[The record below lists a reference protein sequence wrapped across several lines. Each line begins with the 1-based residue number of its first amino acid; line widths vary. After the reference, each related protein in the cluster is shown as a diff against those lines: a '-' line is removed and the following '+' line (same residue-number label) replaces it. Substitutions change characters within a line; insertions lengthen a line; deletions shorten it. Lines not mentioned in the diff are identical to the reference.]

1 MNAQTKTPGLERE
14 RFLRE
19 WESLGA
25 SHDNAFDALDALY
38 AEPHR
43 AYHNAEHVAECLAW
57 LDQTWDLAERPSEI
71 AIAIFF
77 HDAIYAPG
85 ASDNEARS
93 AELFER
99 LARQA
104 QVPVD
109 ATGRVVALIESTA
122 AHRETEGDGALL
134 NDIDLAILG
143 APPERYARYEQDV
156 RAEFGAV
163 REGPYRAGRARFL
176 RELLG
181 RSQIYRTPRLAA
193 LLEEQ
198 ARSNLAWALAKLE
211 E

>member
-1 MNAQTKTPGLERE
+1 MNAQTGNHRLDRK

-25 SHDNAFDALDALY
+25 SHDNPFDTLDAMY

-43 AYHNAEHVAECLAW
+43 AYHNGEHVAECLAW
-57 LDQTWDLAERPSEI
+57 LDQILDLAERPSEL

-77 HDAIYAPG
+77 HDAIYTPG

-104 QVPVD
+104 QIPVD
-109 ATGRVVALIESTA
+109 VTKRVVALIESTA
-122 AHRETEGDGALL
+122 AHAETEGDGALL

-156 RAEFGAV
+156 RAELAFVQDAA
-163 REGPYRAGRARFL
+163 YQAGRAQLLRRFL
-176 RELLG
+176 G
-181 RSQIYRTPRLAA
+181 RDRIYRTSRLAG

-198 ARSNLAWALAKLE
+198 ARNNLAWALAKLE